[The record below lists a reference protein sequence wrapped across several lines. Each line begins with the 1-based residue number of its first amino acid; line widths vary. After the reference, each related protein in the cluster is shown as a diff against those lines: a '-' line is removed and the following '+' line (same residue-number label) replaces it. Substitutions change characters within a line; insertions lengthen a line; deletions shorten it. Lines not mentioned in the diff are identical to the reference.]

1 MLSSICNLYLSAVN
15 CTLVQ
20 PEPCVH
26 VLTPLYSLPLAG
38 SLGGAEKAAAMAA
51 AAAEGMPAPLRPT
64 KELYQEKSLN
74 LADAWAR
81 VYLARGCGAVVHSR
95 VGELCDLVD

>member
-1 MLSSICNLYLSAVN
+1 
-15 CTLVQ
+15 
-20 PEPCVH
+20 
-26 VLTPLYSLPLAG
+26 
-38 SLGGAEKAAAMAA
+38 MAA

-95 VGELCDLVD
+95 VGEFDLLAGWINVYRELVGMRW